1 MKLPMVESARE
12 VCSSVRERG
21 KNPKNVWWNGVVT
34 DAVEKKEAEWK
45 DALGATD
52 KFAKERSM
60 EAYKEEKGRVK
71 GCIYQ
76 IKNEMI
82 GQFGR

>member
-60 EAYKEEKGRVK
+60 EAYKEEREGLKGVYIRSK
-71 GCIYQ
+71 M
-76 IKNEMI
+76 K
-82 GQFGR
+82 